1 MCHTVVG
8 MRLGKGCVTVG
19 GMRLGKGCVTQWVV

>member
-19 GMRLGKGCVTQWVV
+19 GMRLGKGCVTQWLV